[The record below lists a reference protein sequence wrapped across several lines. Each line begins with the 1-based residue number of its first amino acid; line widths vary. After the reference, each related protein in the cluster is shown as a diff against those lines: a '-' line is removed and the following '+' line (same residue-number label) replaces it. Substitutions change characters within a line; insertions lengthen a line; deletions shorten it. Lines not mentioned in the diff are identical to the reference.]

1 MSEEELKNQLNQIK
15 GQIAK
20 LEEMSLK
27 KESYIKKRVND
38 EYSPQLNDIESELK
52 IELTRLEEVNK
63 MIEQWS
69 LKQKELNANIKTLKN
84 KSNSLEKEKNKYLT
98 TQLKAI
104 KKEKNTN
111 LNAIKVQIKDLEKRL
126 KDMAVSRAN

>member
-111 LNAIKVQIKDLEKRL
+111 LNAIKVQIKDLEKKL